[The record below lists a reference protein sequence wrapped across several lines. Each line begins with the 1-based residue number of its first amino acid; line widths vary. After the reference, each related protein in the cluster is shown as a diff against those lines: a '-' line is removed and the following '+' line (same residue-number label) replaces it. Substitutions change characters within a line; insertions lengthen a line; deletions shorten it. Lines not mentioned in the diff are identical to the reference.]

1 MEADLQPQ
9 HQRLVIHAAYQA
21 KTLVAHHVLLGDFM
35 LHLVSYLN
43 TDLLHVKEAA
53 LVVRN
58 EPRVTQW
65 IGYSSAALAVIA
77 ALSVAYEG
85 QRPHLA
91 SVSAERL
98 LCRPSQLC
106 LWLKPL
112 HSTLSPSGTSLA
124 TGCRSGRRSEVVT
137 PRENSVIAVLSRYRY
152 YKLGNM
158 TRGNLTYW
166 NFLPAVVFFFGSTG
180 GTNTKETKPGVEL
193 KTEIGVDEH
202 R

>member
-1 MEADLQPQ
+1 MQLIKLKYGLCTTFYWGILCYIWS
-9 HQRLVIHAAYQA
+9 H
-21 KTLVAHHVLLGDFM
+21 
-35 LHLVSYLN
+35 
-43 TDLLHVKEAA
+43 TDLLNVKEAA

-58 EPRVTQW
+58 EPQVTQW

-91 SVSAERL
+91 SVNAERL

-124 TGCRSGRRSEVVT
+124 TGCWSHRRSEVVT
-137 PRENSVIAVLSRYRY
+137 LRENSVIAVLSRYRY

-166 NFLPAVVFFFGSTG
+166 NFCLLGFFGSTG
-180 GTNTKETKPGVEL
+180 GTNTRETNPGVDL
-193 KTEIGVDEH
+193 KK
-202 R
+202 

>member
-1 MEADLQPQ
+1 
-9 HQRLVIHAAYQA
+9 
-21 KTLVAHHVLLGDFM
+21 M

-43 TDLLHVKEAA
+43 TDLLHVKETA
-53 LVVRN
+53 LVVWN
-58 EPRVTQW
+58 EPQVTQW
-65 IGYSSAALAVIA
+65 IGYSSAALTVIA

-98 LCRPSQLC
+98 LCRPSPLC

-124 TGCRSGRRSEVVT
+124 TGCWSHRRSEVVT

-166 NFLPAVVFFFGSTG
+166 NFCQLCFFGSTG
-180 GTNTKETKPGVEL
+180 GTNSRETKDWVEL
-193 KTEIGVDEH
+193 KKEI
-202 R
+202 

>member
-1 MEADLQPQ
+1 
-9 HQRLVIHAAYQA
+9 
-21 KTLVAHHVLLGDFM
+21 M

-58 EPRVTQW
+58 EPQVTQW

-98 LCRPSQLC
+98 LCRPSPLC

-124 TGCRSGRRSEVVT
+124 TGCWSRGRSEVVT
-137 PRENSVIAVLSRYRY
+137 LRENSVIAVFSRYRH

-158 TRGNLTYW
+158 TRGNLTYC
-166 NFLPAVVFFFGSTG
+166 NFCLLRFFFFWLDRWDKHQG
-180 GTNTKETKPGVEL
+180 N
-193 KTEIGVDEH
+193 KTWSRAEKRNLSE
-202 R
+202 